1 MKANPLPLLVTT
13 LCLFTPWTAF
23 SQEAHPADGPV
34 HLQEAGYA
42 AAGEAPLPLEGLI
55 RMEVFS
61 LPLEAGRAATRK
73 FPKQADLYAWLGA
86 ELEKENPTVKL
97 ERLMVLRV
105 RGGQK
110 SKLEEIDEYPFPT
123 EFAPAQVPQ
132 SIGIGQPAPAT
143 TNVTVTPP
151 TPPSAPPAPASPDAP
166 PAPPSGAKGDAGP
179 TGAPAAV
186 QPPPAGASPLGS
198 VFSPWLYTP
207 ATPHTFQFKKTGWTT
222 EIEMT
227 IADDEETV
235 DLNILPEFT
244 RLCGLESQ
252 SPGGEVVQP
261 IFENSKIATQI
272 LTKMGQP
279 TLAGTFSP
287 PADAGAPGGNL
298 EKVTRLLFLTVTNPR

>member
-1 MKANPLPLLVTT
+1 MKASPLPLLVTS
-13 LCLFTPWTAF
+13 LCLFSPWAAY
-23 SQEAHPADGPV
+23 SQEAPPAGSPPLV
-34 HLQEAGYA
+34 EEA
-42 AAGEAPLPLEGLI
+42 AAADDATPLPLEGLV

-73 FPKQADLYAWLGA
+73 FPKQADLYAWLGG

-110 SKLEEIDEYPFPT
+110 SKLEEIDEYPYPT
-123 EFAPAQVPQ
+123 EFAPPQIPQ

-143 TNVTVTPP
+143 ANVTLTPP
-151 TPPSAPPAPASPDAP
+151 TPPLTPPAPGSPDAP
-166 PAPPSGAKGDAGP
+166 PAPPSGAKGDPGP
-179 TGAPAAV
+179 SGAPAAAP
-186 QPPPAGASPLGS
+186 PPPAGASPPGS
-198 VFSPWLYTP
+198 VFSPWPYTP
-207 ATPHTFQFKKTGWTT
+207 ATPHSFQFKKTGWTA

-227 IADDEETV
+227 LSEDGETV
-235 DLNILPEFT
+235 DLNLTPEFT

-261 IFENSKIATQI
+261 IFETSKIATQI

-298 EKVTRLLFLTVTNPR
+298 EKVTRLLFLTVTTPR